1 MRYQDDHLSDAQ
13 LVGIADW
20 EVIGRE
26 ARRLEEHLSACWHCR
41 ARRAELERT
50 IADYVRLHDD
60 ASQKMPPMEESRAR
74 LLAKLIQLSATPA
87 VSVSPR
93 RFGKFAYGSVAA
105 CLILAAGVVLYLNVL
120 KAGAAPVPNGRL
132 TPGATRI
139 ATKED
144 LCSSQAFEGFYPIP
158 ARVASSVF
166 KSYRIQ
172 NPSPGSYEVDYLITP
187 ALGGA
192 GDIRNL
198 WPQPYASG
206 EWTAHQKDALED
218 HLHELVCTGQV
229 DLAVAQRDIASNW
242 IAAYRK
248 YFKTAQ
254 PLPDHVAFSVDPPWG
269 N

>member
-120 KAGAAPVPNGRL
+120 KAGAAPVPNG
-132 TPGATRI
+132 A
-139 ATKED
+139 
-144 LCSSQAFEGFYPIP
+144 
-158 ARVASSVF
+158 
-166 KSYRIQ
+166 
-172 NPSPGSYEVDYLITP
+172 
-187 ALGGA
+187 
-192 GDIRNL
+192 
-198 WPQPYASG
+198 
-206 EWTAHQKDALED
+206 
-218 HLHELVCTGQV
+218 
-229 DLAVAQRDIASNW
+229 
-242 IAAYRK
+242 
-248 YFKTAQ
+248 
-254 PLPDHVAFSVDPPWG
+254 
-269 N
+269 